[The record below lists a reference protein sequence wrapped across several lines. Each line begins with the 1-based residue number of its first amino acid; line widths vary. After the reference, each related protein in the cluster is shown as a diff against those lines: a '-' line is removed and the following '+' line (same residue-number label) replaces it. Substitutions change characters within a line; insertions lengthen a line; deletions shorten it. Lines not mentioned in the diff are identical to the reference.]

1 MRDRGVFLKLLIREV
16 GAGEALVEYAAEK
29 EYEELIIGV
38 KKRSRVEKLLLGSN
52 AQYIILNAPCPVLSV
67 KES

>member
-1 MRDRGVFLKLLIREV
+1 MQ
-16 GAGEALVEYAAEK
+16 AGEALVEYAAEN
-29 EYEELIIGV
+29 EFEEMVIGV

-67 KES
+67 RET